1 MIIAVDGPA
10 AAGKGTLAR
19 GLAQRFELAY
29 LDTGSLYRAV
39 AARLI
44 RLGHNYNN
52 EEAANIALSLCQ
64 IDTNDPILRDE
75 QTGAIASKIATF
87 PEVRE
92 ALRDYQRN
100 FAFNPPNGALGS
112 VLDGRDI
119 GTTVCPD
126 ADVKFFVTA
135 SLEIRADRRAR
146 EIAAN
151 GQPENLK
158 IVRAKLEE
166 RDARDMLRATAPLRP
181 APDAHLLDTT
191 NLDIESALTE
201 AESLILARMSR
212 PNRP

>member
-1 MIIAVDGPA
+1 M
-10 AAGKGTLAR
+10 
-19 GLAQRFELAY
+19 
-29 LDTGSLYRAV
+29 
-39 AARLI
+39 
-44 RLGHNYNN
+44 
-52 EEAANIALSLCQ
+52 
-64 IDTNDPILRDE
+64 
-75 QTGAIASKIATF
+75 
-87 PEVRE
+87 
-92 ALRDYQRN
+92 
-100 FAFNPPNGALGS
+100 
-112 VLDGRDI
+112 LDGRDI